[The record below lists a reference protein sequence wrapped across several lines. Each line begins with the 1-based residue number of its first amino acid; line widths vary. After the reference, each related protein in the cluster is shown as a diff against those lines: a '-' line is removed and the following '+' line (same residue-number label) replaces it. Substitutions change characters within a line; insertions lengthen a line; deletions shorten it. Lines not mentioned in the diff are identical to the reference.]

1 MLSKLQ
7 AERYSRNILIKEIR
21 EEGQEKLLNSKVL
34 CIGTGGLGSAII
46 YYLVSAGVG
55 KVGIV
60 DNELVELSN
69 LQRQILHSTK
79 DIGKA
84 KVSSAKEKLNNLNPD
99 VKIVTY
105 NERITK
111 LNIME
116 IIKRYDAVID
126 GSDNFGTRFLVN
138 DACYFAKKPLFYGA
152 VLAMEGQ
159 ASTFIPDKNNPCY
172 RCLYPELPLEGVLLT
187 TGEVGIL
194 GAVPG
199 IIGIIQATE
208 CIKYLVGIGELL
220 IGRLL
225 IYDALRLRFREA
237 ILKKDSKCP
246 LCGDNP
252 VIKNL

>member
-21 EEGQEKLLNSKVL
+21 EEGQEKLLNAKIL
-34 CIGTGGLGSAII
+34 CIGTGGLGSAIL
-46 YYLVSAGVG
+46 YYLVSAGIG
-55 KVGIV
+55 KVGVV

-69 LQRQILHSTK
+69 LQRQILHFTQ

-84 KVSSAKEKLNNLNPD
+84 KVSSAKEKLNKLNPD

-116 IIKRYDAVID
+116 IIKGYDAVID
-126 GSDNFGTRFLVN
+126 GSDNFETRFLVN

-152 VLAMEGQ
+152 VLALEGQ
-159 ASTFIPDKNNPCY
+159 ASTFIPNENNPCY
-172 RCLYPELPLEGVLLT
+172 RCLYPELPLEGVILT
-187 TGEVGIL
+187 TREVGVL

-199 IIGIIQATE
+199 VIGIIQATE
-208 CIKYLVGIGELL
+208 CIKYLVGIGGLL
-220 IGRLL
+220 VGRLL

-237 ILKKDSKCP
+237 ILKKDSNCP

-252 VIKNL
+252 VIKSL